1 MIEWWQSLVSSVVT
15 GALVVSASIAVWFL
29 NSKTARDAQHREHEH
44 VLAIEAQRQE
54 TERKK
59 RRDDVRRERL
69 NERAAPVLEFLDI
82 MEAEQGRRLV
92 KEMLS
97 SGSHKEQMQ
106 TYLENLDPQIKAGL
120 DPRIWTEFS
129 AIYEELV
136 AMKTAPTRD
145 WQDVMKQYGGKM
157 PIATTGDLRDILVK
171 LLGHLAAGETGLYD
185 LTEVATLIRDARE
198 IVDHSLIDLPEPNAK
213 EATPG
218 EERSARG

>member
-15 GALVVSASIAVWFL
+15 GALVVSASIAVWIL

-44 VLAIEAQRQE
+44 VVAIEAQRQE

-106 TYLENLDPQIKAGL
+106 TYLENLDPRSRPDWTHAYGL
-120 DPRIWTEFS
+120 SSRRS
-129 AIYEELV
+129 
-136 AMKTAPTRD
+136 TR
-145 WQDVMKQYGGKM
+145 
-157 PIATTGDLRDILVK
+157 
-171 LLGHLAAGETGLYD
+171 
-185 LTEVATLIRDARE
+185 
-198 IVDHSLIDLPEPNAK
+198 N
-213 EATPG
+213 
-218 EERSARG
+218 